1 VKNMPEDN
9 RPVTYQQTL
18 GIKTER
24 ISKETKEQNQ
34 NSDFDKKNLK
44 QADTTFPE

>member
-1 VKNMPEDN
+1 MPENN

-18 GIKTER
+18 GTKTEKIR
-24 ISKETKEQNQ
+24 KEAKEQNQ
-34 NSDFDKKNLK
+34 NSDFDEKNLR